1 MWAGQRFFANHK
13 LTAHS
18 MANQRITTM
27 TDFLLLAFIFLIAGV
42 IAVPIATRLGLG
54 SVLGYLIAGI
64 VISPVLAL
72 LHVDVISIQHFAEFG
87 VVMML
92 FLVGLELEP
101 KRLWAMR
108 GKLVGLGGGQIGL
121 TAAAVMGIGLL
132 FGLGWTVALAVGLI
146 AALSSTAIVLQ
157 TLNEKGL
164 MKSGGGQSSFSV
176 LLAQDIAVIP
186 MLALMPLLAMP
197 ELMDMAGDLAHAT
210 ADDHGEA
217 AGDHGSGMSL
227 VAGLNGWQTALVN
240 IVAIAAVV
248 GAGSYLTRPIFRFI
262 AGANL
267 RELFTATALMMVIG
281 IALLMSLVGLSP
293 ALGTFLAGVVLANSE
308 YRHELES
315 DIDPFKGLLLGLFFM
330 TVGAAIN
337 FGLLADNLLLIL
349 GLTVLLIAVKA
360 GVLAV
365 LAIVFKLRGA
375 DRWLLALSLAQA
387 GEFGFVLLSF
397 SVSSMILPQM
407 LADQLL
413 LVVALSMML
422 TPLLFIFYDRV
433 IVPRYAVVENGEADD
448 IEEQGQVLIAGGG
461 RIGGMVRR
469 ILNAAGYNLTVID
482 YNAQHLDNM
491 RRFGARIYYGD
502 ATRPDM
508 LQAAGLQHCKV
519 FVAAIDDKEKLT
531 ELVHY
536 VHTTAPHVHIIARA
550 IDRHHVYELWAAG
563 CRDIIRE
570 TYDSSLRMGRSA
582 LEALDIPKDRA
593 VMMVDAFNRADR
605 ASMIRLADAYDPNIP
620 VMENEAYIA
629 RVQEILGPREV
640 AMNAEMM
647 HILETGE
654 MPDEDEFIA
663 GPSG

>member
-1 MWAGQRFFANHK
+1 
-13 LTAHS
+13 
-18 MANQRITTM
+18 M
-27 TDFLLLAFIFLIAGV
+27 TDILLLAFIFLIAGV
-42 IAVPIATRLGLG
+42 VAVPIATRLGLG

-64 VISPVLAL
+64 VISPVLSF

-108 GKLVGLGGGQIGL
+108 GKLLGLGGGQIGL
-121 TAAAVMGIGLL
+121 TTAAVTGIGII

-164 MKSGGGQSSFSV
+164 MHTQGGQSSFSV

-197 ELMDMAGDLAHAT
+197 ALMHVAGDVAH
-210 ADDHGEA
+210 DDGGGHG
-217 AGDHGSGMSL
+217 GGISL
-227 VAGLNGWQTALVN
+227 VAGLAGWQVAVIN
-240 IVAIAAVV
+240 VVAIAAVV
-248 GAGSYLTRPIFRFI
+248 GAGSFLTRPIFRFV

-337 FGLLADNLLLIL
+337 FGLLADNLPLIL

-360 GVLAV
+360 GVLAL
-365 LAIVFKLRGA
+365 LAVVFKLRGS

-397 SVSSMILPQM
+397 SVSSAILPQM

-422 TPLLFIFYDRV
+422 TPLLFIFYDKV
-433 IVPRYAVVENGEADD
+433 IVPRSRMASTDEADD
-448 IEEQGQVLIAGGG
+448 IEEQGEVIIAGAG
-461 RIGGMVRR
+461 RIGGLVRR
-469 ILNAAGYNLTVID
+469 ILSAAGYKLTVID
-482 YNAQHLDNM
+482 YNAQHLENM
-491 RRFGARIYYGD
+491 RRFGARIYFGD
-502 ATRPDM
+502 ATRPDL
-508 LQAAGLQHCKV
+508 LQAAGLHRAKV
-519 FVAAIDDKEKLT
+519 FVVAIDNRDQIT

-536 VHTTAPHVHIIARA
+536 VRKTAPDVHIIARA
-550 IDRHHVYELWAAG
+550 VDRHHVYELWAAG

-570 TYDSSLRMGRSA
+570 NYDGAMRMGRSA
-582 LEALDIPKDRA
+582 LVALDIPADRA
-593 VMMVDAFNRADR
+593 QMMVDAFNRLDR
-605 ASMIRLADAYDPNIP
+605 ASMVTLADAYDPNIP

-629 RVQEILGPREV
+629 RVQEILGPRE
-640 AMNAEMM
+640 AQLNRQMM
-647 HILETGE
+647 EILETGK
-654 MPDEDEFIA
+654 MPEEEKLA
-663 GPSG
+663 TGTAN